1 MKEKTIKCLLKSMI
15 CLTSVSTC
23 FLASAQN
30 PISQTEFTPDPAP
43 LVVGDTLYLIT
54 GHDEMEATPNQ
65 FVMKDYLVFATT
77 DMVNWT
83 HHAPIFNAKEMFG
96 EHENANAS
104 QMAYRNGKFYFYP
117 STSGVP
123 VLVSDSPYGPFVNPL
138 GGKNQ
143 LTYPDETNYG
153 GHGWEDIDPTVF
165 IDDDGQA
172 YLYWGN
178 NALYAVKL
186 NEDMISRD
194 GDIKVFEIKD
204 KEAFGPDYEEAPWFT
219 KRGDKYYLAY
229 ASFCPEATDWAWADS
244 PLGPWKYGGQI
255 MRAFEH
261 GGMGNHTG
269 MCEYKGQWYFFYMDE
284 GLPESHSRRRT
295 ASVVPFNFNEDGSI
309 PYIHHDKRGVLKS
322 VDPLNP
328 YVRQQGETIA
338 WEEGI
343 GIGYD
348 NIHCVY
354 VNNVDP
360 GDWIKVR
367 EVNFGEGAKSFNA
380 RVRKGK
386 PGSKIEVR
394 LDAPNGELLGIV
406 DCASGNDWKETGC
419 KIKKRDG
426 IHDLYF
432 VFAGDGNDLMEFDS
446 WQFNQ

>member
-1 MKEKTIKCLLKSMI
+1 MTINFQTVRHIASCILAMGAAV
-15 CLTSVSTC
+15 SVT
-23 FLASAQN
+23 AQN
-30 PISQTEFTPDPAP
+30 PVSQTEFTADPAP
-43 LVVGDTLYLIT
+43 LVVGDTLYLYT
-54 GHDEMEATPNQ
+54 GHDEWEATPDR
-65 FVMKDYLVFATT
+65 FVMKDYLCFTTT

-83 HHAPIFNAKEMFG
+83 HHAPIFNITLFG

-104 QMAYRNGKFYFYP
+104 QMVYRNGKYYFYP

-138 GGKNQ
+138 GGKKQ
-143 LTYPDETNYG
+143 IIYAGDTSYS

-186 NEDMISRD
+186 NEDMVSYD
-194 GDIKVFEIKD
+194 GEIHVFDIKD
-204 KEAFGPDYEEAPWFT
+204 KAAFGPDYEEAPWFT
-219 KRGDKYYLAY
+219 KRGGKYYLAY

-284 GLPESHSRRRT
+284 GLPASHSRRRT
-295 ASVVPFNFNEDGSI
+295 ASVVPFDFNPDGSI
-309 PYIHHDKRGVLKS
+309 PYIHHDKRGVLRS

-343 GIGYD
+343 AIGYD
-348 NIHCVY
+348 SIDCVY
-354 VNNVDP
+354 VDSIDS
-360 GDWIKVR
+360 GDYIKVR
-367 EVNFGEGAKSFNA
+367 EVNFGGGAGAFSA
-380 RVRKGK
+380 RVRNGK
-386 PGSKIEVR
+386 PGSGIEIR
-394 LDAPNGELLGIV
+394 LDAPNGELIGVI
-406 DCASGNDWKETGC
+406 DASSGAEWKEKQC
-419 KIKKRDG
+419 KIKRRDG

-432 VFAGDGNDLMEFDS
+432 VFKGDENGGLMQFDS
-446 WQFNQ
+446 WQFNK

>member
-1 MKEKTIKCLLKSMI
+1 MNFNTKFLADGV
-15 CLTSVSTC
+15 LTA
-23 FLASAQN
+23 FLGVAAMSASAQN
-30 PISQTEFTPDPAP
+30 PISQTEFTADPAP
-43 LVVGDTLYLIT
+43 LVVGDTLYLYT
-54 GHDEMEATPNQ
+54 GHDEWEATPDR
-65 FVMKDYLVFATT
+65 FVMKDYLCFTTT

-83 HHAPIFNAKEMFG
+83 HHAPIFNISLFG
-96 EHENANAS
+96 ENENANAS
-104 QMAYRNGKFYFYP
+104 QMAFRNGKYYFYP

-123 VLVSDSPYGPFVNPL
+123 VLVSDSPYGPFTNPL

-143 LTYPDETNYG
+143 LTYSEDTNYS
-153 GHGWEDIDPTVF
+153 GHGWEDIDPTVY

-186 NEDMISRD
+186 NEDMISYD

-204 KEAFGPDYEEAPWFT
+204 KEAFGPDYEEAPWLT

-269 MCEYKGQWYFFYMDE
+269 MCEYRGQWYFFYMDE
-284 GLPESHSRRRT
+284 GLPEAHSRRRT
-295 ASVVPFNFNEDGSI
+295 ASVVPFDFNEDGSI

-322 VDPLNP
+322 VNPLDPF
-328 YVRQQGETIA
+328 VRQQGETIA

-348 NIHCVY
+348 NIHTVY
-354 VNNVDP
+354 VQNADA
-360 GDWIKVR
+360 GDYIKVR
-367 EVNFGEGAKSFNA
+367 EVNFGEGAKKFEA
-380 RVRKGK
+380 RVRNGK

-394 LDAPNGELLGIV
+394 LDAPNGELLGV
-406 DCASGNDWKETGC
+406 LDVASGKDWTDKSM
-419 KIKKRDG
+419 KVKNRDG
-426 IHDLYF
+426 IHDLFF
-432 VFAGDGNDLMEFDS
+432 VFDGYGNDLVQFDS
-446 WQFNQ
+446 WMFTK

>member
-1 MKEKTIKCLLKSMI
+1 MKRFHTLLSALLLSGTGFTTI
-15 CLTSVSTC
+15 
-23 FLASAQN
+23 AQN
-30 PISQTEFTPDPAP
+30 PISQTEFTADPAP
-43 LVVGDTLYLIT
+43 LVIGDTLYLYT
-54 GHDEMEATPNQ
+54 GHDEWEATPEQ
-65 FVMKDYLVFATT
+65 FVMKDYLCFTTT

-83 HHAPIFNAKEMFG
+83 HHAPIFNISLFG
-96 EHENANAS
+96 ENENANAS

-123 VLVSDSPYGPFVNPL
+123 VLVSDSPYGPFTNPL

-143 LTYPDETNYG
+143 LTYAQDTNFS
-153 GHGWEDIDPTVF
+153 GHGWEDIDPTVL

-186 NEDMISRD
+186 NEDMISYD
-194 GDIKVFEIKD
+194 GEITAFDIYDKD
-204 KEAFGPDYEEAPWFT
+204 MFGEDYEEAPWLA
-219 KRGDKYYLAY
+219 KRGDKYYLLY
-229 ASFCPEATDWAWADS
+229 ASHCPEDTDWAWADS
-244 PLGPWKYGGQI
+244 PMGPWKYGGRV

-269 MCEYKGQWYFFYMDE
+269 IAEFKGQWYFFYMDE
-284 GLPESHSRRRT
+284 GLPDAHSRRRT
-295 ASVVPFNFNEDGSI
+295 ASVVPFNFEPDGKI

-322 VDPLNP
+322 VSPLNP

-348 NIHCVY
+348 NVYSVY

-367 EVNFGEGAKSFNA
+367 EVNFKDGAKTFTA
-380 RVRKGK
+380 RTRGNN
-386 PGSKIEVR
+386 PSAAIEVR
-394 LDAPNGELLGIV
+394 LDAPNGELLGILN
-406 DCASGNDWKETGC
+406 CGSSKDWKDTKC
-419 KIKKRDG
+419 DIKKRDG

-432 VFAGDGNDLMEFDS
+432 VFSGDGSDLMDFDS
-446 WQFNQ
+446 WIFSE

>member
-1 MKEKTIKCLLKSMI
+1 MTIDYKYRFFSLFSSCLIMGTIGMNS
-15 CLTSVSTC
+15 
-23 FLASAQN
+23 QN
-30 PISQTEFTPDPAP
+30 PISQTEFTADPAP
-43 LVVGDTLYLIT
+43 LVVGDTLYLYT
-54 GHDEMEATPNQ
+54 GHDENDAPTTRFIMH
-65 FVMKDYLVFATT
+65 DYLCFTTT

-83 HHAPIFNAKEMFG
+83 HHAPVFNIHMFG
-96 EHENANAS
+96 ENENANAS
-104 QMAYRNGKFYFYP
+104 QMVYRNGKYYFYP

-143 LTYPDETNYG
+143 LIYAEDTHYK
-153 GHGWEDIDPTVF
+153 GHGWEDIDPTIF

-172 YLYWGN
+172 YMYWGN
-178 NALYAVKL
+178 NALYAVRL
-186 NEDMISRD
+186 NDDMISYD
-194 GDIKVFEIKD
+194 GEIKVFEIKD
-204 KEAFGPDYEEAPWFT
+204 KEAFGPDYEEAPWLT

-269 MCEYKGQWYFFYMDE
+269 MVPFKGQWYFFYMDE
-284 GLPESHSRRRT
+284 GLPGAHSHKRT
-295 ASVVPFNFNEDGSI
+295 VSVVPFDFNEDGSI

-322 VDPLNP
+322 VAPLNP

-348 NIHCVY
+348 DIHCVY
-354 VNNVDP
+354 VQDVDT
-360 GDWIKVR
+360 GDYINVR
-367 EVNFGEGAKSFNA
+367 EVDFKDGAKGFKA
-380 RVRKGK
+380 RVRNGK

-394 LDAPNGELLGIV
+394 LDAVNGELIGVV
-406 DCASGNDWKETGC
+406 DASSGKEWSEKSC
-419 KIKKRDG
+419 RIKKRDG

-432 VFAGDGNDLMEFDS
+432 VFSGNDTDLMQFDS
-446 WQFNQ
+446 WIFNN